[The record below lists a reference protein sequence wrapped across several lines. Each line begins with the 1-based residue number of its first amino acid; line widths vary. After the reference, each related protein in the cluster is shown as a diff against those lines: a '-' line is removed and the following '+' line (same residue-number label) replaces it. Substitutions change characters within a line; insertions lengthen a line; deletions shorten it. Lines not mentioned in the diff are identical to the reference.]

1 MTVILVCIKHICI
14 FDAAFVRYFC
24 DIISKSLYK
33 TEILLYNKCNNFQ
46 TTGEIV
52 MKALYVTPE
61 CEVLDIQDDDVLVT
75 SLGDDFYQDTDE
87 LIVDPINKFHAPGS
101 NG

>member
-1 MTVILVCIKHICI
+1 
-14 FDAAFVRYFC
+14 
-24 DIISKSLYK
+24 
-33 TEILLYNKCNNFQ
+33 
-46 TTGEIV
+46 

-61 CEVLDIQDDDVLVT
+61 CEVLYIQDDDVLVT